1 MRLFENTAGTE
12 DVFNGIIIAGPE
24 ARFEP
29 KVARLAQYQ
38 MSPDDRSGSHH
49 CPVPTC
55 PGIGQWITNAPAI
68 GNSHHRRAYH
78 CLASATDRIADHD
91 SAY

>member
-29 KVARLAQYQ
+29 KVGPPG
-38 MSPDDRSGSHH
+38 SIPDE
-49 CPVPTC
+49 P
-55 PGIGQWITNAPAI
+55 
-68 GNSHHRRAYH
+68 
-78 CLASATDRIADHD
+78 
-91 SAY
+91 